1 MRTVATAAQAVMAGP
16 VVPMCLLLEL
26 GFAPEPVR
34 LCTGSVAIEWAGQ
47 LYYGTGTLGAVEA
60 VSDEVQSTTGLRFT
74 LSGVPSDSIA
84 LALGEDVRGT
94 SCVLRLVILDPNSHA
109 VLDAPIVFTGTL
121 DTMPITHAL
130 EDCTIGVVAIHRG
143 DTYRRPKPLRY
154 TDGDQQRLH
163 PGDTSLRYVL
173 SQAQVPDQWPAA
185 SFFRQ

>member
-1 MRTVATAAQAVMAGP
+1 MRSVAVAAQAVLAGP

-26 GFAPEPVR
+26 AFATPVR
-34 LCTGSVAIEWAGQ
+34 LATGSVAIEFAGQ
-47 LYYGTGTLGAVEA
+47 LYFGTGTLGAVEA
-60 VSDEVQSTTGLRFT
+60 VSDEVQSTQGLRFT
-74 LSGVPSDSIA
+74 LSGVPLDSIA
-84 LALGEDVRGT
+84 LALSEQVRGT
-94 SCVLRLVILDPNSHA
+94 PCTLRMAILDPTTHA
-109 VLDAPIVFTGTL
+109 VLDAPVVFTGTL
-121 DTMPITHAL
+121 DTMPITHGA

-173 SQAQVPDQWPAA
+173 SQAQVQDVWPAA

>member
-1 MRTVATAAQAVMAGP
+1 MRTVAAPAQAVLAGP
-16 VVPMCLLLEL
+16 VVPLCLLLEL
-26 GFAPEPVR
+26 GFSPAVR

-47 LYYGTGTLGAVEA
+47 LYYGTGTLGAVDV

-84 LALGEDVRGT
+84 LALGETVRGT
-94 SCVLRLVILDPNSHA
+94 SCVLRLVVLDPTTHA
-109 VLDAPIVFTGTL
+109 VLDAPIVFTGVL
-121 DTMPITHAL
+121 DTMPITHGA

-163 PGDTSLRYVL
+163 SGDTSMRYVL
-173 SQAQVPDQWPAA
+173 SQAQVQDQWPAA
-185 SFFRQ
+185 SYFRQ